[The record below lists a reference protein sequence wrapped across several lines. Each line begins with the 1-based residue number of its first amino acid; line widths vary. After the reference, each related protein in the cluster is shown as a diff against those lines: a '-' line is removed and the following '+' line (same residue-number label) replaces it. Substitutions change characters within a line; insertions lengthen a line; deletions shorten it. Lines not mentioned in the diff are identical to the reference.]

1 MKRIYVVQG
10 LVIVGVV
17 LTLFV
22 NYLATAG
29 LLNGVTPPEIS
40 DALLT
45 RFTPANYAFAI
56 WSIIY
61 TFVIGFAIY
70 QALPSQRDNPTLAGV
85 RELFIASCALNIL
98 WTFTWHYEVYAVSLV
113 FMAGIL
119 LTMIGIYVRAGIGEP
134 AGSWG
139 ERLWVHLPFSLYL
152 AWIAV
157 ATIANA
163 ASLLVYYQWFAF
175 GIDDSLWSG
184 MMILV
189 AAIIGAALLW
199 RRANAAYAA
208 VYVWAVTAIMV
219 RYANDTPINFAAYAG
234 IVLVVAAAILGWYR
248 SIKDRGNQ
256 PDESVW
262 MDRQR
267 Y

>member
-1 MKRIYVVQG
+1 MKRIYILQG

-45 RFTPANYAFAI
+45 KFTPANYAFAI
-56 WSIIY
+56 WSVIY

-70 QALPSQRDNPTLAGV
+70 QALPAQRDNPKLMGV
-85 RELFIASCALNIL
+85 RELFIASSALNIL
-98 WTFTWHYEVYAVSLV
+98 WTLAWHYEYYILSLI
-113 FMAGIL
+113 FMVGIL
-119 LTMIGIYVRAGIGEP
+119 LTMIGIYVRASIGKP
-134 AGSWG
+134 ASSWG
-139 ERLWVHLPFSLYL
+139 ERLWVHVPFSLYL

-163 ASLLVYYQWFAF
+163 ASVLVYYGWSGC
-175 GIDDSLWSG
+175 GISDSLWSAI
-184 MMILV
+184 MILV
-189 AAIIGAALLW
+189 AALVGAAVLW

-208 VYVWAVTAIMV
+208 VYVWAVLAITV
-219 RYANDTPINFAAYAG
+219 RYTNDTPINFAAYAG
-234 IVLVVAAAILGWYR
+234 IVIVVAAAILGWTRFVKAGGHR
-248 SIKDRGNQ
+248 SQ
-256 PDESVW
+256 EPA
-262 MDRQR
+262 
-267 Y
+267 

>member
-1 MKRIYVVQG
+1 MKRIYGLQG

-17 LTLFV
+17 LTLLV

-45 RFTPANYAFAI
+45 KFTPANYAFAI
-56 WSIIY
+56 WGIIY

-70 QALPSQRDNPTLAGV
+70 QALPAQRENPKLAGV

-98 WTFTWHYEVYAVSLV
+98 WTFTWHYEFYSLSLV
-113 FMAGIL
+113 FMVGIL
-119 LTMIGIYVRAGIGEP
+119 LTMIGIYARAGIGRP
-134 AGSWG
+134 STSWG

-163 ASLLVYYQWFAF
+163 ASLLVYYDWSAF
-175 GIDDSLWSG
+175 GINDSLWSAI
-184 MMILV
+184 MIL
-189 AAIIGAALLW
+189 IAALIGSAVLW
-199 RRANAAYAA
+199 KRANIAYAA
-208 VYVWAVTAIMV
+208 VYVWAVIAITV
-219 RYANDTPINFAAYAG
+219 RYANDTPINVAANAG
-234 IVLVVAAAILGWYR
+234 IAIVVAAAILGWYR
-248 SIKDRGNQ
+248 FIKARRNQ
-256 PDESVW
+256 PQESV
-262 MDRQR
+262 
-267 Y
+267 

>member
-1 MKRIYVVQG
+1 MKRIYVLQG

-29 LLNGVTPPEIS
+29 VLNGVTPPEIS

-45 RFTPANYAFAI
+45 KFTPANYAFAI

-70 QALPSQRDNPTLAGV
+70 QALPSQRDNPKLEGV
-85 RELFIASCALNIL
+85 RELFIASCVLNIL
-98 WTFTWHYEVYAVSLV
+98 WTFAWHYEFYVLSLV
-113 FMAGIL
+113 FMVGIL
-119 LTMIGIYVRAGIGEP
+119 LTMIGIYMRAGIGKP
-134 AGSWG
+134 AASWG

-163 ASLLVYYQWFAF
+163 ASLLVYYDLSAF
-175 GIDDSLWSG
+175 GIYDSLWSAI
-184 MMILV
+184 MILI
-189 AAIIGAALLW
+189 AAIIGAVVLW
-199 RRANAAYAA
+199 KRANAAYAA
-208 VYVWAVTAIMV
+208 VYVWAVIAITV
-219 RYANDTPINFAAYAG
+219 RYANDTPIKFAAYAG
-234 IVLVVAAAILGWYR
+234 IVIVVAAAILGWYR
-248 SIKDRGNQ
+248 FIKDRGDQ
-256 PDESVW
+256 PQESV
-262 MDRQR
+262 
-267 Y
+267 

>member
-1 MKRIYVVQG
+1 MKRIYVLQI
-10 LVIVGVV
+10 LVIVGVI

-29 LLNGVTPPEIS
+29 YLNGVTPPEIS

-45 RFTPANYAFAI
+45 KFTPANYAFAI

-70 QALPSQRDNPTLAGV
+70 QALPSQRDNPKLEGV
-85 RELFIASCALNIL
+85 RELFIVSCALNIL
-98 WTFTWHYEVYAVSLV
+98 WTFAWHYEFYFLSLL
-113 FMAGIL
+113 FMVGIL
-119 LTMIGIYVRAGIGEP
+119 LTMIGIYIRAGIGKP
-134 AGSWG
+134 ASSWG

-163 ASLLVYYQWFAF
+163 ASVLVYYDWSAF
-175 GIDDSLWSG
+175 GISDSLWSAL
-184 MMILV
+184 MILI
-189 AAIIGAALLW
+189 AAIIGAAVLW
-199 RRANAAYAA
+199 KRANAAYAA
-208 VYVWAVTAIMV
+208 VYAWAVIAITV

-234 IVLVVAAAILGWYR
+234 IVIVVAAAIVGWYR
-248 SIKDRGNQ
+248 FVKAGGNHPQ
-256 PDESVW
+256 ETI
-262 MDRQR
+262 
-267 Y
+267 

>member
-1 MKRIYVVQG
+1 MKKIYVLQG

-17 LTLFV
+17 LTLLV

-45 RFTPANYAFAI
+45 KFTPANYAFAI
-56 WSIIY
+56 WSVIY

-70 QALPSQRDNPTLAGV
+70 QALPSQRDNPKLEGV

-98 WTFTWHYEVYAVSLV
+98 WTFAWHYGFYILSLL
-113 FMAGIL
+113 FMVGIL
-119 LTMIGIYVRAGIGEP
+119 LTMIGIYLRSGIGKP
-134 AGSWG
+134 ASSWG

-163 ASLLVYYQWFAF
+163 ASLLVYYGWSAF
-175 GIDDSLWSG
+175 GVSDSLWSAI
-184 MMILV
+184 MIL
-189 AAIIGAALLW
+189 IAAL
-199 RRANAAYAA
+199 
-208 VYVWAVTAIMV
+208 V
-219 RYANDTPINFAAYAG
+219 AG
-234 IVLVVAAAILGWYR
+234 IVALGR
-248 SIKDRGNQ
+248 ASPSCASRG
-256 PDESVW
+256 
-262 MDRQR
+262 
-267 Y
+267 